1 MYRYKFK
8 YNGET
13 VYVWADNL
21 KEARQLADMPKEAP
35 FVIVG
40 QR

>member
-13 VYVWADNL
+13 VWVWANNL
-21 KEARQLADMPKEAP
+21 KEARILADMPKEAP
-35 FVIVG
+35 FTIVG
-40 QR
+40 EK

>member
-8 YNGET
+8 YDNET

-21 KEARQLADMPKEAP
+21 KEARLLADMPKDAP
-35 FVIVG
+35 FTIVG